1 MVKLFSGIAHNSASE
16 DTALHTSPKS
26 LVTVPQRVLHPV
38 MLPSTSKITSMVIA
52 KTSARPRVVRNFL
65 VQDTGMFFRTGIPA
79 KAMQGYGFH
88 FRPDPL
94 GMMALA
100 FEDWTADERE
110 RMRVAVTRRRE
121 AWKWDTELERHFS
134 DTAKLVC
141 ETREEQEEAVLA
153 AAAVPAGNAGRAE
166 GCATHEELGP
176 GRTSFLRD

>member
-1 MVKLFSGIAHNSASE
+1 
-16 DTALHTSPKS
+16 
-26 LVTVPQRVLHPV
+26 
-38 MLPSTSKITSMVIA
+38 MVIV
-52 KTSARPRVVRNFL
+52 KTSARPPVVRNFL

-79 KAMQGYGFH
+79 TAMQGYGFH

-141 ETREEQEEAVLA
+141 ETREEQETRVEQT
-153 AAAVPAGNAGRAE
+153 
-166 GCATHEELGP
+166 GCTTHGELGP